1 MEKDIWSNAFSLTP
15 FCPEYTAVLSV
26 IKTAG
31 LAPGESCKALLS
43 TCIALFACSRV
54 HVFELMFVWSLYHV
68 FGLGDDGSIGVWMCS
83 GAWPG

>member
-31 LAPGESCKALLS
+31 LAPGESCKSLLS

-54 HVFELMFVWSLYHV
+54 HVFELMLCLWA
-68 FGLGDDGSIGVWMCS
+68 GG
-83 GAWPG
+83 